1 MVHVKRGRALAMK
14 IGKLVGVAILVGCIG
29 MGGCSWED
37 AAIGVPIAAAALVGP
52 KLVTD
57 RMYGVGQMAGLR
69 AGCKGSADWTSV
81 ECQEWRVEFQNC
93 MGHLGL
99 FATDAS
105 RRNCAGG

>member
-1 MVHVKRGRALAMK
+1 MRITKLA
-14 IGKLVGVAILVGCIG
+14 GVAILAGCIG
-29 MGGCSWED
+29 LGGCSWEA
-37 AAIGVPIAAAALVGP
+37 AAIGVPVAALTLVGP
-52 KLVTD
+52 KVVTD
-57 RMYGVGQMAGLR
+57 QVSGVGPMAGLR